1 MMHYIKGEM
10 VSIHPAYVVI
20 ETNNIGYGFHISL
33 NTFSAIQHEKK
44 VQLFTHIHVK
54 NEGNNVTG
62 IELFGFYEE
71 GEKEIFLKLI
81 SVSGIGVNTAR
92 MMLSSLT
99 ANEVE
104 KAIMQ
109 GNVSLIQSIKGI
121 GPKTAQ
127 RAILELKDK
136 IGGTT
141 SSNTATSGNLNVQ
154 QTMSIQE
161 EALQALMSLG
171 IGKPLAEK
179 ALGKVI
185 HQGDDPKTVEEL
197 IKKALK
203 SL

>member
-1 MMHYIKGEM
+1 MMHFIKGEL
-10 VSIHPAYVVI
+10 VSIHPAYVVV
-20 ETNNIGYGFHISL
+20 ETNQIGYGLHISL
-33 NTFSAIQHEKK
+33 NTFTAIQHEKLVK
-44 VQLFTHIHVK
+44 LFTHLHVK

-71 GEKEIFLKLI
+71 EEKEIFLKLT

-99 ANEVE
+99 ASEVE
-104 KAIMQ
+104 RAILQ
-109 GNVSLIQSIKGI
+109 GNVALIQSIKGI

-141 SSNTATSGNLNVQ
+141 SSTGAGSAHLQ
-154 QTMSIQE
+154 QKMTIQD
-161 EALQALMSLG
+161 EALQALVSLG

-179 ALGKVI
+179 AIGKLI
-185 HQGDDPKTVEEL
+185 NSGEIPLTVEEL

-203 SL
+203 AL

>member
-1 MMHYIKGEM
+1 MK
-10 VSIHPAYVVI
+10 
-20 ETNNIGYGFHISL
+20 
-33 NTFSAIQHEKK
+33 
-44 VQLFTHIHVK
+44 LFTHLHVK

-71 GEKEIFLKLI
+71 EEKEIFLKLT

-99 ANEVE
+99 ASEVE
-104 KAIMQ
+104 RAILQ
-109 GNVSLIQSIKGI
+109 GNVALIQSIKGI

-141 SSNTATSGNLNVQ
+141 SSTGAGSAHLQ
-154 QTMSIQE
+154 QKMTIQD
-161 EALQALMSLG
+161 EALQALVSLG

-179 ALGKVI
+179 AIGKLI
-185 HQGDDPKTVEEL
+185 NSGEIPLTVEEL

-203 SL
+203 AL

>member
-1 MMHYIKGEM
+1 MMHFIKGEL

-20 ETNNIGYGFHISL
+20 EINQIGYGLHISL
-33 NTFSAIQHEKK
+33 NTFTAIQHEKQIK
-44 VQLFTHIHVK
+44 LFTHLHVK

-71 GEKEIFLKLI
+71 EEKEIFLKLT

-99 ANEVE
+99 ASEVE
-104 KAIMQ
+104 KAILN

-127 RAILELKDK
+127 RAILELRDK
-136 IGGTT
+136 LGGAT
-141 SSNTATSGNLNVQ
+141 SSSSTGASNSQ
-154 QTMSIQE
+154 QKMTMQE
-161 EALQALMSLG
+161 EALQALVSLG
-171 IGKPLAEK
+171 IGRPLAEK
-179 ALGKVI
+179 AIGKIVNN
-185 HQGDDPKTVEEL
+185 GDSSQTVEEL

-203 SL
+203 AL